1 MRLRNTTIY
10 LLAALCIVF
19 CLPVKPA
26 SAAGEGAAI
35 RLSCTQAAR
44 VGERILVRVEL
55 TASETLAGAELGLHY
70 DAARVKPVITDNSE
84 GAMDAFVVSAPA
96 GWEQMCSLDTSGG
109 LYRLRFVCDEAEKTF
124 FRRAKHLWRRSRS
137 PLPLRECCTFP
148 HRRGR

>member
-84 GAMDAFVVSAPA
+84 G
-96 GWEQMCSLDTSGG
+96 CIC
-109 LYRLRFVCDEAEKTF
+109 RF
-124 FRRAKHLWRRSRS
+124 RACGVGTDVLARHIGRA
-137 PLPLRECCTFP
+137 LPLALRV
-148 HRRGR
+148 